1 MNKQYYAILGLDKS
15 VQYTYEELKNAY
27 RKMAMKYH
35 PDRNKDINTTDKF
48 QKIKEAF
55 DVLSAEIKH
64 NEKFNLFD
72 IACNDKHIY
81 NELNYRKIAF
91 KLFIGDKI
99 DRLSKELD
107 RLSKEIEIWKSVFRK

>member
-1 MNKQYYAILGLDKS
+1 MMNEQYYGILGLDKS

-35 PDRNKDINTTDKF
+35 PDRNKDIDATDKF

-55 DVLSAEIKH
+55 DVLSVEIKH

-72 IACNDKHIY
+72 IVCNDKHYNHIY
-81 NELNYRKIAF
+81 NDLNYRKIAF
-91 KLFIGDKI
+91 IIFIKD
-99 DRLSKELD
+99 ELD
-107 RLSKEIEIWKSVFRK
+107 RLSKEIEIWKSVFSK